1 MDKKIK
7 KFKADYATIKAQ
19 VVDFKK
25 KLRELKKEIKPV
37 AKAAYRLYER
47 GNKTMYDEDTDR
59 GTTPKFD
66 GLSRMMEDLEF
77 WMGLD
82 DEFWMVLDGDVQYVI
97 ECTLT

>member
-1 MDKKIK
+1 MDKKVA

-19 VVDFKK
+19 VADFKK

-47 GNKTMYDEDTDR
+47 GDKTMYDEGKGR
-59 GTTPKFD
+59 VVTPKFD

-77 WMGLD
+77 WMD
-82 DEFWMVLDGDVQYVI
+82 LDGEIQHTI
-97 ECTLT
+97 ENTL